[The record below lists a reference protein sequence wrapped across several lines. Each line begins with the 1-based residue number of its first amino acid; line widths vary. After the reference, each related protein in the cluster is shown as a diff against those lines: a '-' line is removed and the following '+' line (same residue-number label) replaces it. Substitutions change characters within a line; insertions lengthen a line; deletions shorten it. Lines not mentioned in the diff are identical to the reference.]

1 MQTLDAAQVAALIR
15 RGKSPPPGPVRGP
28 LRLKGLPIRRLP
40 AGLQVDTLDLTDCT
54 ALTALP
60 ADLRVRRLIVSGCTA
75 LTALPAGL
83 RCYELAARGTGLTGL
98 PADLAVAYRLDLS
111 DSPDLGSLPAG
122 LRTGVLILR
131 NCPRLV
137 ALPEGLRVYFLD
149 VAGCAALAHWPESAA
164 VEIGCADLRGCRSLR
179 ALPPAVRNLAWIDL
193 ADSGVTALPPGLAGA
208 GLRWRGIAVEQRHVF
223 APETITAAEVLR
235 ERNAERRRVI
245 LERMGYDAFLEQAHA
260 EVLDSDRDAGGPRRL
275 MRVALEDD
283 EPLVCL
289 AVCCPSTGRQYMLR
303 VPPAMRTARQAAA
316 WIAGFDNPDDYAPL
330 VET

>member
-179 ALPPAVRNLAWIDL
+179 ALPPTVQNLAWIDL

-208 GLRWRGIAVEQRHVF
+208 GLRWRGIAVERRHVF

-289 AVCCPSTGRQYMLR
+289 AVRCPSTGRQYMLR